1 MAVEA
6 PYLRSSCL
14 PPGRWGDEAAI
25 QGTNHTRHAQLK
37 QAHTMALAGLADY
50 GSSSEDEEEQQK
62 IEEAK
67 LEVSKK

>member
-1 MAVEA
+1 
-6 PYLRSSCL
+6 
-14 PPGRWGDEAAI
+14 
-25 QGTNHTRHAQLK
+25 
-37 QAHTMALAGLADY
+37 MALAGLADY